1 MSWYAF
7 DAVDDA
13 LAATRRFLLPF
24 SFRRWLRLAVVV
36 LFLGSGAGGFN
47 VPTTGFQ
54 TGPGGLGGFPTEPG
68 PGPGPG
74 PAPDDPGFPAPGL
87 DPGTTDALVPAL
99 FALLA
104 VAVLLALIWT
114 VVSPIVRFVLV
125 DMLRTD
131 EVRIRRWFRKRL
143 GKGLRLLGFRVG
155 LGLLVGV
162 PIVVLG
168 AAFLLLDFGSGVGIA
183 GAALLAL
190 LAIPVFVVLGLVL
203 GFTNQFVVP
212 IMIAADAGVL
222 DGWRRFWPVLRR
234 NGWQFL
240 LFLIVRWVLALGV
253 GIAVLVATGVV
264 GSVVVIG
271 AGVVGLLVVGQ
282 FGGLAAAL
290 ASTAGL
296 TALAVVVLIAV
307 GILIVVSLTFGVP
320 VRSFLTSYE
329 LSVLGRAAPEFALLP
344 ETGDDGS
351 EDDDSSTVG
360 SDTSDG
366 PASTDDGG
374 AGDGNEFVWS
384 NEDDADPA
392 DSEGHADD
400 RRNDRPD

>member
-240 LFLIVRWVLALGV
+240 QI
-253 GIAVLVATGVV
+253 
-264 GSVVVIG
+264 
-271 AGVVGLLVVGQ
+271 
-282 FGGLAAAL
+282 
-290 ASTAGL
+290 
-296 TALAVVVLIAV
+296 
-307 GILIVVSLTFGVP
+307 
-320 VRSFLTSYE
+320 
-329 LSVLGRAAPEFALLP
+329 GRAH
-344 ETGDDGS
+344 
-351 EDDDSSTVG
+351 V
-360 SDTSDG
+360 
-366 PASTDDGG
+366 
-374 AGDGNEFVWS
+374 
-384 NEDDADPA
+384 
-392 DSEGHADD
+392 
-400 RRNDRPD
+400 

>member
-296 TALAVVVLIAV
+296 TALAVVLLIAV